1 MEKHVAA
8 VFTKFGLRATDT
20 DNRRVKAVLAYL
32 AETRG
37 RPPVTGG
44 SAARR

>member
-8 VFTKFGLRATDT
+8 VFAKFGLSASET

-32 AETRG
+32 AET
-37 RPPVTGG
+37 GG
-44 SAARR
+44 ATV